1 MSDFRTHNRCEPA
14 DSNALA
20 RDRGRPTGWTPELLA
35 AAERRAEE
43 TRRTEAERRERLTRR
58 YGGREIGTWDGE
70 HTREYDTPAAAAE
83 AARLYRGRVICGGR
97 DTRVA
102 YRV

>member
-1 MSDFRTHNRCEPA
+1 MSDFRTHNHCEPA
-14 DSNALA
+14 DSNAL
-20 RDRGRPTGWTPELLA
+20 GRRRFEKTGWTPELLA
-35 AAERRAEE
+35 AVERSGDRI
-43 TRRTEAERRERLTRR
+43 RRTEAERRERLARW

-70 HTREYDTPAAAAE
+70 HTREYDTPAAATE
-83 AARLYRGRVICGGR
+83 AARLYHGRVICGGS

>member
-1 MSDFRTHNRCEPA
+1 MNWRTHNHCEPA
-14 DSNALA
+14 DSNAMG
-20 RDRGRPTGWTPELLA
+20 RDRGRSPTWTA
-35 AAERRAEE
+35 AQIAAQEERERRTVVAES
-43 TRRTEAERRERLTRR
+43 ERREALSRR

-70 HTREYDTPAAAAE
+70 HTREYDTPSAAAE
-83 AARLYRGRVICGGR
+83 AARLYHGRVICGDS

>member
-1 MSDFRTHNRCEPA
+1 MSWPPKHRG
-14 DSNALA
+14 ALGLIGLLPLLA
-20 RDRGRPTGWTPELLA
+20 SLPPELLDQI
-35 AAERRAEE
+35 RASKDK
-43 TRRTEAERRERLTRR
+43 EAERRERLTRR